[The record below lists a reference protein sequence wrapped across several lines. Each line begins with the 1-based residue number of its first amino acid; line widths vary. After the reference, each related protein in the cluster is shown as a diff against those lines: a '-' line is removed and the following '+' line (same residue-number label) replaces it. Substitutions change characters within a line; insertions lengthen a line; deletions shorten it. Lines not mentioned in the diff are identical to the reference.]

1 LVTLLLYRSVGCPL
15 MNRTLAEHIQNLEQQ
30 RNLLS
35 ARVMDERDRAK
46 CNDLETQLRAV
57 ESALTL
63 YRSAFEVESR
73 VNMLAQSRL
82 SADGNQLP

>member
-1 LVTLLLYRSVGCPL
+1 
-15 MNRTLAEHIQNLEQQ
+15 MHRTLAEHIENLEQQ
-30 RNLLS
+30 REILS
-35 ARVMDERDRAK
+35 ARIMDERDRGK

-73 VNMLAQSRL
+73 VPMFEESGP
-82 SADGNQLP
+82 SACEER